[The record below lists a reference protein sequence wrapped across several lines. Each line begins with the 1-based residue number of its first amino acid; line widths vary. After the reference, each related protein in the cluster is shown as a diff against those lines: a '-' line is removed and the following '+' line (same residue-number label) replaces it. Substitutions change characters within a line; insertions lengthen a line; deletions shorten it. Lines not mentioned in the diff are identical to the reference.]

1 MTAPSYFDSYRIAS
15 AHCGHC
21 DVTIHY
27 PTDEEL
33 RAFHR
38 AHPWN
43 TNQSHKVNF
52 VEGEREDNERTT

>member
-1 MTAPSYFDSYRIAS
+1 MTHPSYFDSYRVAS

-33 RAFHR
+33 REFHR

-43 TNQSHKVNF
+43 TTDHHPS
-52 VEGEREDNERTT
+52 T